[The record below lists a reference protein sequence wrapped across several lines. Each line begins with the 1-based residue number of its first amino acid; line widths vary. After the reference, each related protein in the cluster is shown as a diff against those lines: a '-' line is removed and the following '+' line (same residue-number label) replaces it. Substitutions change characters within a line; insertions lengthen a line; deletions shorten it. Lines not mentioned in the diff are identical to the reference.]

1 MNIQFRNCPK
11 STLPTR
17 VGWTP
22 HWKLVFWRLPAIFLV
37 IFTWTD
43 LFHKSVEHVST
54 MFVWNPANPQRRSR
68 QWWFFDLG
76 MGATPPH
83 TGRLI
88 PYEGRL
94 IRGWCHH
101 YPKSLLKMNRNEGC
115 LIWGWGHT
123 WWGRAHTW
131 WLLARPLWSCAHTP
145 IRPCSSLREWGSA
158 HQGKGSH
165 WSRCLA
171 KAYIFFHEGC
181 PKVSVCVIPQL
192 GSDCLNIT
200 NAPQWLYR
208 SKTFLTALCW
218 QPNCNS

>member
-1 MNIQFRNCPK
+1 
-11 STLPTR
+11 
-17 VGWTP
+17 
-22 HWKLVFWRLPAIFLV
+22 
-37 IFTWTD
+37 
-43 LFHKSVEHVST
+43 

-68 QWWFFDLG
+68 EWWFFDLG

-101 YPKSLLKMNRNEGC
+101 HPKALLKMTRNEGC

-123 WWGRAHTW
+123 WWGLAHTW

-145 IRPCSSLREWGSA
+145 MRPGSSLREWGSA

-165 WSRCLA
+165 WAVSRKAHTFFMTAVQRCL
-171 KAYIFFHEGC
+171 
-181 PKVSVCVIPQL
+181 SVWYSNWAMIVWTLQTPL
-192 GSDCLNIT
+192 SGSTGQRPPWRPCADS
-200 NAPQWLYR
+200 Q
-208 SKTFLTALCW
+208 TATHSHHHVGAWKCW
-218 QPNCNS
+218 SWPSAGWRLPWGLHHPRLPTCRM

>member
-1 MNIQFRNCPK
+1 MGYPQ
-11 STLPTR
+11 L
-17 VGWTP
+17 
-22 HWKLVFWRLPAIFLV
+22 FLWSSLER
-37 IFTWTD
+37 ICSI
-43 LFHKSVEHVST
+43 KSVEHFST

-101 YPKSLLKMNRNEGC
+101 HPKSLLKMNRNEGC
-115 LIWGWGHT
+115 PIWGWGHT

-131 WLLARPLWSCAHTP
+131 WLLALPLWSCAHTP

-158 HQGKGSH
+158 YQGKGSH

-171 KAYIFFHEGC
+171 KGLHVFHEGC

-200 NAPQWLYR
+200 NAPQWFYR

>member
-1 MNIQFRNCPK
+1 MCLPPHPHFPKNISILCFSITISLFFHIFGILFASCSTCHQFRNFPK

-22 HWKLVFWRLPAIFLV
+22 HWKLGFWRLPAIVLV

-43 LFHKSVEHVST
+43 LFHKKAFEHFST

-101 YPKSLLKMNRNEGC
+101 HPKSLLKMYRNEGC

-131 WLLARPLWSCAHTP
+131 WYWLVPYEVELILL
-145 IRPCSSLREWGSA
+145 
-158 HQGKGSH
+158 
-165 WSRCLA
+165 
-171 KAYIFFHEGC
+171 
-181 PKVSVCVIPQL
+181 
-192 GSDCLNIT
+192 
-200 NAPQWLYR
+200 
-208 SKTFLTALCW
+208 
-218 QPNCNS
+218 

>member
-1 MNIQFRNCPK
+1 M
-11 STLPTR
+11 
-17 VGWTP
+17 
-22 HWKLVFWRLPAIFLV
+22 LVELLTESWAFEGYPQLFLWSSLER
-37 IFTWTD
+37 ICSI
-43 LFHKSVEHVST
+43 KSVEHFST

-101 YPKSLLKMNRNEGC
+101 HPKSLLKMNRNEGC

-171 KAYIFFHEGC
+171 KGLHFFHEGC

-192 GSDCLNIT
+192 GSDCLN
-200 NAPQWLYR
+200 
-208 SKTFLTALCW
+208 
-218 QPNCNS
+218 